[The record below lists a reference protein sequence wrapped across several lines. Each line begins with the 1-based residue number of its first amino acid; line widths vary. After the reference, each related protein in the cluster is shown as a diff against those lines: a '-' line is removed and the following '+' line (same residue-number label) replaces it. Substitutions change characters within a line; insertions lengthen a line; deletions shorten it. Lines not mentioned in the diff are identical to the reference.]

1 MAWES
6 FAIFADVVKD
16 EQLNK
21 HLGKH
26 LPLSQA
32 QLQFITSPPC
42 FLVLASHVLFSI
54 TLSPF

>member
-42 FLVLASHVLFSI
+42 FLASHVLFSV